1 VPTEKSFDAVNRSSH
16 DFVMLTALLVLISL
30 FALATAWFLIFIL
43 AFAAS
48 LFSFLLSRR
57 AFLKA
62 FRPLGEY
69 LSFASPKERYQRKG
83 DPMSLESPLK
93 NADLRR
99 RRNSRAATVSPLKH
113 SPS

>member
-1 VPTEKSFDAVNRSSH
+1 MVLTRNFTVSSMSLVCGYVPVSDICLAGGLV
-16 DFVMLTALLVLISL
+16 DFNI
-30 FALATAWFLIFIL
+30 IFIL
-43 AFAAS
+43 AAS
-48 LFSFLLSRR
+48 LFFHFCFR
-57 AFLKA
+57 ADIFLKA